1 MRERYNRQLN
11 QLHTQLTE
19 MGALCETAISA
30 ALKGLLNRDE
40 AQLQVAFETDQEI
53 DKKERDIES
62 LCLKLLLE
70 QQPVATDLRMISS
83 AMKIISDMERI
94 GDQASDIA
102 QLSKHFHSAEI
113 IAQTDMD
120 IMAKSVIQMVTASVD
135 SFIKKDLTIAREVI
149 AYDDQID
156 ALFDKIKA
164 ELIEW
169 MMRDQRDGNDCL
181 DTLMIAKYLERIG
194 DHAENI
200 AEWVEYTITGTHTE

>member
-169 MMRDQRDGNDCL
+169 MMRDRRDGNDCL

-200 AEWVEYTITGTHTE
+200 AEWVEYTITGAHTE